1 MFVVRNLVLVCA
13 CLMMGACSSALRW
26 TPETHVVQSGET
38 IYSIA
43 FEFGIDQRD
52 LLGWNDLDT
61 NGLIFTGQRLR
72 LTPPDDYTVARSGSS
87 TTRRQTSTASSGR
100 TAPSTPSSA
109 MPVNWRWP
117 TDGSVIAG
125 FGASAKT
132 ESGVHIA
139 GKRGQKIHA
148 TAGGQVVYAGSGLP
162 GYGQLLIIKHTS
174 DYLSAYGHNDKLLV
188 GEGDRVSGGQEI
200 AKMGIG
206 PGQRPL
212 LHFEIRRA
220 GQPVNPLRYLPK
232 R

>member
-1 MFVVRNLVLVCA
+1 MYSAGWSLRLLLSRSLFYAIESTRMFVVRNLALVCV

-132 ESGVHIA
+132 ESGVHRSSMPAA
-139 GKRGQKIHA
+139 GC
-148 TAGGQVVYAGSGLP
+148 P
-162 GYGQLLIIKHTS
+162 GMDS
-174 DYLSAYGHNDKLLV
+174 C
-188 GEGDRVSGGQEI
+188 
-200 AKMGIG
+200 
-206 PGQRPL
+206 
-212 LHFEIRRA
+212 
-220 GQPVNPLRYLPK
+220 
-232 R
+232 